1 MPEKRNALFA
11 AFLCCVLAAGA
22 ALVFFGIPGSVTP
35 AAQSSLHVALYPG
48 IVDVNGDGH
57 ERTIAILTD
66 RFEQQYPDVNLT
78 LEISEKY
85 DTYDLENIPQV
96 FAPDGP
102 DLVVVDLTIL
112 ARLVAGGY
120 VRPYDPESPE
130 AAALLEENLDGIV
143 EPFREMG
150 VVGGTVY
157 AIPTWLC
164 SEFRFSRTPPSDAPA
179 SGYFSGS
186 WTLPE
191 LYLSGYASNYGSDPK
206 LLARALADAAEND
219 LDEYTVQGLE
229 ACFAEGTDVDGRN
242 KCLNGYYNDSY
253 PGARDFAGHRTD
265 RYTGFSET
273 FRIVLLTNPA
283 VADEDIEIRG
293 AVFGDG
299 THPSLAWA
307 DGFVLNAHA
316 DPAATADALRFV
328 AFYNSPETKE
338 ILAFSLDAENAS
350 VQVPRYLMPAS
361 SEFYTLARTA
371 DDPYYPEFYR
381 IISGMSPYPVMGI
394 PATADAIFCN
404 LARALSADGM
414 DIDAGACAVA
424 G

>member
-1 MPEKRNALFA
+1 MPEKRYALFA
-11 AFLCCVLAAGA
+11 VAVCCVLVAGA
-22 ALVFFGIPGSVTP
+22 ALVFGIGGSGTP
-35 AAQSSLHVALYPG
+35 AAERNLHVALYPG
-48 IVDVNGDGH
+48 IVDVNGDDH
-57 ERTIAILTD
+57 QRTVAMLTG
-66 RFEQQYPDVNLT
+66 RFEQQYPGINLT
-78 LEISEKY
+78 LEISGKY
-85 DTYDLENIPQV
+85 DTYDLANIPRV
-96 FAPDGP
+96 FAPEGP

-112 ARLVAGGY
+112 GRLVAGGY
-120 VRPYDPESPE
+120 IRPYTPESPE
-130 AAALLEENLDGIV
+130 AAALLEENLDGV
-143 EPFREMG
+143 VGPFREMG
-150 VVGGTVY
+150 VADGTVY

-191 LYLSGYASNYGSDPK
+191 LYLSGYASNYGDDPA
-206 LLARALADAAEND
+206 LLARALAAAAENN
-219 LDEYTVQGLE
+219 LDEYTLQGLE
-229 ACFAEGTDVDGRN
+229 ASFAEGTDAEGRN
-242 KCLNGYYNDSY
+242 RCLNGYYNDSY
-253 PGARDFAGHRTD
+253 PGARDFAEHRTD

-283 VADEDIEIRG
+283 VADEEIAIQG

-316 DPAATADALRFV
+316 DPSVTADALRFV

-338 ILAFSLDAENAS
+338 FLAFSLDAVNAS
-350 VQVPRYLMPAS
+350 ARVPRYLMPAS
-361 SEFYTLARTA
+361 SGFYTLPGAVE
-371 DDPYYPEFYR
+371 DPYYPEFYR
-381 IISGMSPYPVMGI
+381 ILSGMSAYPVWGI

-404 LARALSADGM
+404 IARALSADGM
-414 DIDAGACAVA
+414 DIDAGDCAVA